1 MPSIL
6 IRGVY
11 TTGARHSALRPK
23 FYKSLGTRQGT
34 INVRVLTPVDP
45 SVLLP
50 NHRITG
56 TDQIDIIHHQDF
68 LVRECCL
75 RGVKGYQVLPIDKT
89 TGEPRGYHRLGVIEI
104 TLLKEISLAD
114 KELLEVELKFEPH

>member
-1 MPSIL
+1 M
-6 IRGVY
+6 
-11 TTGARHSALRPK
+11 

-56 TDQIDIIHHQDF
+56 TDQIDIHHHQDF

-75 RGVKGYQVLPIDKT
+75 RGGRGYQILPIKKT
-89 TGEPRGYHRLGVIEI
+89 TGEPRGHHRLGVIEI
-104 TLLKEISLAD
+104 TLLEEFSLAD
-114 KELLEVELKFEPH
+114 KLKFEPH